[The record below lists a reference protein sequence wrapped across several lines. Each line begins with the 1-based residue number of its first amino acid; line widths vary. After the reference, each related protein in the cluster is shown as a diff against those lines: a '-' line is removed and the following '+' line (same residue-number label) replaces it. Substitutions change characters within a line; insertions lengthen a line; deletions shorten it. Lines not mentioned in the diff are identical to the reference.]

1 LVEGG
6 SWQEARIARLAFVFR
21 AQGSK
26 RRRLGQHELVG
37 ARVLAKVV
45 SATQIQKTEMVC
57 EAGAGTGVLTKRLCE
72 RAAAV
77 VSYEVD
83 KELFRQTNR
92 SLSAYHNL
100 ELVNS
105 DLFAQESVQF
115 DVFVSNLPY
124 SRSRDAIEWLA
135 TQRFKRAIIMVQQE
149 FAAKL
154 LAKPGT
160 RNYRAI
166 AVLAQYCFNI
176 ERLFK
181 VSRESFEPVPAVES
195 EVIRLVP
202 VRPVTRQT
210 IKKLNIIFS
219 QRNKRFSSVASK
231 FSLDYFRSES
241 RRLRELDPETIMHAA
256 NSITLS
262 K

>member
-1 LVEGG
+1 MVA
-6 SWQEARIARLAFVFR
+6 SLAFVFR
-21 AQGSK
+21 ARDSK
-26 RRRLGQHELVG
+26 RRRLGQHELVD

-45 SATQIQKTEMVC
+45 SATQIQKTERVC

-83 KELFRQTNR
+83 KELFSRTKR

-105 DLFAQESVQF
+105 DLFTQESVQF

-135 TQRFKRAIIMVQQE
+135 TQRFKRAVIMVQQE

-166 AVLAQYCFNI
+166 AVIAQYCFNI
-176 ERLFK
+176 ERMFK
-181 VSRESFEPVPAVES
+181 VSRESFEPAPAVES
-195 EVIRLVP
+195 EVIRLFP
-202 VRPVTRQT
+202 VRPVTRHD

-219 QRNKRFSSVASK
+219 QKNKRFLSIVSK
-231 FSLDYFRSES
+231 FGLDNFQSES
-241 RRLRELDPETIMHAA
+241 RRLRELDPETIMHVAK
-256 NSITLS
+256 SITLS
-262 K
+262 KK